1 MRKILIT
8 GAAGFIGAHILDYFL
23 RETEDELVLVDRL
36 DMSGTLHRVKQ
47 ILEDVGGDAEKRVK
61 FVWHDLKSPLNEF
74 VSRKIG
80 QVDDVIHLA
89 ASSHVDRSIED
100 PLSFI
105 MDNVVGTTNLLRWAE
120 QGGMKHTWEN
130 PDAPIS
136 SYRGKKLYSGRFINF
151 STDEV
156 FGPAAVGHAHGED
169 EPHRPSNP
177 YSASKSGQEAIGY
190 AFFITYGLPV
200 VTTHT
205 MNNFGQMQHPE
216 KLVPS
221 TIRNVILGKE
231 QPIFAELD
239 PESKLTSLKA
249 VGSRYWIHG
258 KNTANAVKFLLEKG
272 KAGESYNIIGF
283 DELTNLEIAQK
294 VADII
299 GKPLIPKFVDFH
311 RVRPGHDRRY
321 ALDGSKMRD
330 MGWKPIVNFEESLKE
345 TIEWTL
351 AHPEW
356 Q

>member
-1 MRKILIT
+1 MKRLLIT
-8 GAAGFIGAHILDYFL
+8 GAAGFIGGHVLEYFL
-23 RETEDELVLVDRL
+23 RNTDWEIILVDRL
-36 DMSGTLHRVKQ
+36 DVSGTLHRVKQ
-47 ILEDVGGDAEKRVK
+47 VIADVGGDSGSRVK
-61 FVWHDLKSPLNEF
+61 FVWHDLKSPINEF
-74 VSRKIG
+74 VSKNIG
-80 QVDDVIHLA
+80 KVHYVIHLA
-89 ASSHVDRSIED
+89 ASSHVDRSIAD

-105 MDNVVGTTNLLRWAE
+105 MDNVVGTTNLLIWAKE
-120 QGGMKHTWEN
+120 GGM
-130 PDAPIS
+130 
-136 SYRGKKLYSGRFINF
+136 YQGRLLADPRAFMHEDIQEPEGMFINF

-156 FGPAAVGHAHGED
+156 FGPAAVGYAHKED
-169 EPHRPSNP
+169 DPHRPSNA

-190 AFFITYGLPV
+190 AFYITHGLPV
-200 VTTHT
+200 ITTHT

-221 TIRNVILGKE
+221 TIRNVINGTP
-231 QPIFAELD
+231 QPIFAELND
-239 PESKLTSLKA
+239 KNELEG

-258 KNTANAVKFLLEKG
+258 KNTADALKFLLEKG

-294 VADII
+294 VADIV

-311 RVRPGHDRRY
+311 KVRPGHDRRY

-330 MGWKPIVNFEESLKE
+330 MGWVPVVDFDGSLKE
-345 TIEWTL
+345 TVEWTI

>member
-1 MRKILIT
+1 MRRILIT
-8 GAAGFIGAHILDYFL
+8 GAAGFIGGHILDYFL
-23 RETEDELVLVDRL
+23 RETDAELVLVDRL

-47 ILEDVGGDAEKRVK
+47 VIEDVGGEAEKRVK

-80 QVDDVIHLA
+80 KVDDVIHLA

-105 MDNVVGTTNLLRWAE
+105 MDNVVGTTNLLTWAKN
-120 QGGMKHTWEN
+120 GGMKTEDTEEKL
-130 PDAPIS
+130 PSA
-136 SYRGKKLYSGRFINF
+136 YRYVQRYTGKFVNF

-156 FGPAAVGHAHGED
+156 FGPAAEGHAHGED
-169 EPHRPSNP
+169 EPHKPSNP

-216 KLVPS
+216 KLVPA

-258 KNTANAVKFLLEKG
+258 RNTANAVKFLLEKG

-330 MGWKPIVNFEESLKE
+330 MGWTPVVDFETGLKE

-351 AHPEW
+351 AHSEW